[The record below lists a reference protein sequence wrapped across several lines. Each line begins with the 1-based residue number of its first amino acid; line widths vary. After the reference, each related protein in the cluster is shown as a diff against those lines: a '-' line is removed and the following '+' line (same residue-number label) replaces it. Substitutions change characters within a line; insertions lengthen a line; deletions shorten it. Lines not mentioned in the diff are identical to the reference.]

1 MCQGIQTTMS
11 CGHTIF
17 THSINCDSVHCQQQ
31 QQPQLQ
37 PVFLND
43 SCSACHR
50 PASYAQNRARHEAE
64 HAVLM
69 GEYMRADAAG
79 DEDGMRRAR
88 RAMLE
93 HTLLLRQRNF
103 VVSLVREKAGGDVE
117 WPGLPSR
124 E

>member
-1 MCQGIQTTMS
+1 MS
-11 CGHTIF
+11 CGHTILSHP
-17 THSINCDSVHCQQQ
+17 TDCDSASC
-31 QQPQLQ
+31 QPQLQ
-37 PVFLND
+37 PQPAFLND
-43 SCSACHR
+43 SCAACHR

-93 HTLLLRQRNF
+93 HTRLLRRRNF
-103 VVSLVREKAGGDVE
+103 AVSLVREEPGGDVE
-117 WPGLPSR
+117 WPGLPAC